1 MPTNRT
7 YVRRPRRGRLSGIAE
22 MDLWLGPSPNLP
34 PAFDSDEQ
42 RRELWFRHRDQLM
55 ARRGAH
61 GRRPLA
67 WWRYEAG
74 DLRYPGPDRERSTL
88 YEAGLLAEGEKAEL
102 LAYWRHEFDRAHGS
116 DFFHCAGPGRIL
128 HGAAAR
134 REHFKWADI
143 PRSLVEAWSAV

>member
-1 MPTNRT
+1 MARNRT
-7 YVRRPRRGRLSGIAE
+7 GRDQLSGTTE

-42 RRELWFRHRDQLM
+42 RRELWFRHRERLM
-55 ARRGAH
+55 ELLGSH
-61 GRRPLA
+61 GRRPMA

-74 DLRYPGPDRERSTL
+74 ELRYPGYDRERSTL
-88 YEAGLLAEGEKAEL
+88 YEAGLLAEAERAEL
-102 LAYWRHEFDRAHGS
+102 LAHWREEFDRAYDR
-116 DFFHCAGPGRIL
+116 DFFCCKGPRKFL

-143 PRSLVEAWSAV
+143 